1 MVIKS
6 GLETDKSDIT
16 SLRDLWDRESEKW
29 EKQSGSSDSRIF
41 LTHERIDY
49 ITALIARNR
58 KACNVL
64 DVACGPGFISLRLT
78 EAGFDVYG
86 FDISVKFINHTIKR
100 IGNKIN
106 DPELHFRVSENG
118 EIPFDGMR
126 FDLILAIGILPF
138 LKNNSV
144 YIGGLKSYLK
154 EDGYIIASC
163 VNGSSVYIF
172 RSILKLW
179 RSISLFT
186 IIRLLRTGI
195 WYEEYDAYY
204 KFKQAHNIRQ
214 LDKLFLAKG
223 FEKVDD
229 MILFG
234 LDRLERNPLKRTG
247 FNKVLSKYFGWL
259 HYGVYRIRNK
269 NS

>member
-1 MVIKS
+1 MKFGFKTVEPKMS
-6 GLETDKSDIT
+6 
-16 SLRDLWDRESEKW
+16 SLRDFWDRESDKW
-29 EKQSGSSDSRIF
+29 EKQGDSFDSKSF
-41 LTHERIDY
+41 LTNKRVDY
-49 ITALIARNR
+49 IASLIKRNR
-58 KACNVL
+58 EECNVL
-64 DVACGPGFISLRLT
+64 DVACGPGFISLKLA

-86 FDISVKFINHTIKR
+86 FDISKKFINHTIKR

-118 EIPFDGMR
+118 EIPFAGMQ

-138 LKNNSV
+138 LKDNSV
-144 YIGGLKSYLK
+144 YIEGLKPYLN

-163 VNGSSVYIF
+163 VNGSSAYIF

-179 RSISLFT
+179 HSASLST
-186 IIRLLRTGI
+186 IMRLLRTGI
-195 WYEEYDAYY
+195 WYEEYGAYY

-223 FEKVDD
+223 FEKVDE

-234 LDRLERNPLKRTG
+234 LDLFEGNPLKRTG
-247 FNKVLSKYFGWL
+247 FNKVLSKYLGWL

-269 NS
+269 KR